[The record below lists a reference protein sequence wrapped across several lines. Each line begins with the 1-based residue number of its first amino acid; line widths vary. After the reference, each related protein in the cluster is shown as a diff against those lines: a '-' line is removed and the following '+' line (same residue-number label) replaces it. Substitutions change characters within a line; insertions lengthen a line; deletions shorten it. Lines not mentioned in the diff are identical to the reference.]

1 MAHAQF
7 FAAQLKTAEAAS
19 IKLPSSRCGRTGPDG
34 QPQHAV
40 AAGCLSGLPGHSSKP
55 RGCRQSR
62 PKLNAVGNCWLLMT
76 RPGIF
81 SPCGSGL
88 GNLWILDWSAY
99 VRKGVPF
106 LTALAYLNWQDKTM
120 VCRVF
125 CCFAEV
131 ALFDFRDLLQ
141 IDKLIA
147 DRVRV
152 LEDAGGAAAATPQA
166 ARGQST
172 ASTSKTRPGS
182 ALLHRL
188 GLDTAGL
195 SSAFSLFCALLL
207 QKDAGDD
214 EVLALLKDWCR
225 LAPLQ
230 RRAWLDRAIWAIC
243 PMRFWNDSDSE
254 DALPRESSF
263 SRWPTGLAVRSVLLV
278 LLIGLG
284 SHSSKNALAPA
295 APLLEAQGM
304 SPLLYSLVAAS
315 PQLGA
320 IVAPMLW
327 GMAYT
332 WSHRLVQL
340 LVPLGDFFG
349 QLVLAVGIAMVD
361 SKTSLVASQVTL
373 TCGLV
378 IFSVARAGVGV
389 VQHAAM
395 ARLLHGKS
403 VALVGCAGLVGTGKT
418 SLAQSAS
425 AEDVQLQE
433 PAALRAPTL
442 NSRCHR
448 ARLKA
453 GLVYLWEAPTW
464 ELMLDPESLGG
475 LGDGVALTHAQLRKH
490 FAQGCD
496 AVIFVMDCT
505 RRQTVDEV
513 LAHWL
518 HVARYHCAEEAPFLF
533 IGAMGDNFEARSAR
547 PLGGSEAAALR
558 LRLEKLELPAMVGD
572 CREPSF
578 ASAAL
583 EELLRMVQ
591 HMGRPKTPLLAPLAP
606 VKLPK
611 ALLGVAQPA
620 RPALSA
626 SPKPGSPGPSSP
638 AATPATSVPKTP
650 APSAPSASKVAPGRG
665 TGQAAKSAMSMA
677 KADATPCWQI
687 PGDELVRFNKRLD
700 PEDERGGR
708 NPAEYA
714 KWKGMP
720 VVAKRVARS
729 DLLAR
734 FKHDEQ
740 GLRRL
745 LSELHNSHC
754 PHLAKFYGATCISEE
769 KVSLVMESKRLES
782 HRPWVPPRDLLFSW
796 AISCS
801 SALAYLAELNPA
813 VAHGNVRPSNLLL
826 CTNLELRLS
835 PCGALSPVE
844 HRHQAAVDAENLDSC
859 LYSPP
864 EAGSAPMP
872 RLADVSQGLQ
882 MQQLIGKARLDRA
895 VWGDQHGSKTQQKS
909 AESPLTRP
917 GRAKEW
923 CACRQK
929 QKHQAARS
937 TQANYTGSGATVLT
951 TEDPGGENIPEEPAA
966 QCAKPVGNPSVFFRS
981 QQG

>member
-1 MAHAQF
+1 MA
-7 FAAQLKTAEAAS
+7 L
-19 IKLPSSRCGRTGPDG
+19 
-34 QPQHAV
+34 
-40 AAGCLSGLPGHSSKP
+40 
-55 RGCRQSR
+55 
-62 PKLNAVGNCWLLMT
+62 
-76 RPGIF
+76 
-81 SPCGSGL
+81 
-88 GNLWILDWSAY
+88 
-99 VRKGVPF
+99 
-106 LTALAYLNWQDKTM
+106 
-120 VCRVF
+120 
-125 CCFAEV
+125 
-131 ALFDFRDLLQ
+131 
-141 IDKLIA
+141 
-147 DRVRV
+147 
-152 LEDAGGAAAATPQA
+152 
-166 ARGQST
+166 
-172 ASTSKTRPGS
+172 
-182 ALLHRL
+182 
-188 GLDTAGL
+188 
-195 SSAFSLFCALLL
+195 
-207 QKDAGDD
+207 
-214 EVLALLKDWCR
+214 
-225 LAPLQ
+225 
-230 RRAWLDRAIWAIC
+230 
-243 PMRFWNDSDSE
+243 
-254 DALPRESSF
+254 
-263 SRWPTGLAVRSVLLV
+263 
-278 LLIGLG
+278 
-284 SHSSKNALAPA
+284 
-295 APLLEAQGM
+295 
-304 SPLLYSLVAAS
+304 
-315 PQLGA
+315 
-320 IVAPMLW
+320 
-327 GMAYT
+327 
-332 WSHRLVQL
+332 
-340 LVPLGDFFG
+340 
-349 QLVLAVGIAMVD
+349 
-361 SKTSLVASQVTL
+361 
-373 TCGLV
+373 
-378 IFSVARAGVGV
+378 
-389 VQHAAM
+389 
-395 ARLLHGKS
+395 S
-403 VALVGCAGLVGTGKT
+403 VALVGCAGTGKT

-464 ELMLDPESLGG
+464 ELMLDPE
-475 LGDGVALTHAQLRKH
+475 KH

-533 IGAMGDNFEARSAR
+533 IGAMGDNFE
-547 PLGGSEAAALR
+547 EAAALR

-769 KVSLVMESKRLES
+769 KVSLVMEYMPGGDLERYLRSKRLES

-864 EAGSAPMP
+864 EVLRKESPEEQVIAADVFALGLILWFMCTGARPFQHLDNDGLHKPPEHVMKAFKGGRIPRP

-882 MQQLIGKARLDRA
+882 MQQLIGKA
-895 VWGDQHGSKTQQKS
+895 W
-909 AESPLTRP
+909 
-917 GRAKEW
+917 
-923 CACRQK
+923 
-929 QKHQAARS
+929 
-937 TQANYTGSGATVLT
+937 N
-951 TEDPGGENIPEEPAA
+951 EDPGERPSPAQIVEDLKKIQA
-966 QCAKPVGNPSVFFRS
+966 SFDQSRCCCSM
-981 QQG
+981 